1 MLMFIKKEQVIILG
15 MLGSIELSLT
25 DGMSDD
31 LGRYTELG
39 LKLEPNNPSM
49 LSRTENFHN
58 LNNLVYLI

>member
-49 LSRTENFHN
+49 LSRTENFNN

>member
-1 MLMFIKKEQVIILG
+1 MFIKKEQVIILG

-49 LSRTENFHN
+49 LSRTENFNN

>member
-58 LNNLVYLI
+58 LNNLVCLI

>member
-1 MLMFIKKEQVIILG
+1 MLMLIKKEQVIILG
-15 MLGSIELSLT
+15 MLSSIELSLT

-49 LSRTENFHN
+49 LSRIENF
-58 LNNLVYLI
+58 NN